1 MRFLFCLWPH
11 LHRKSS
17 FRLPAQR
24 VGLQHHLF
32 LLLHQT
38 LDWYLGFLRSVWDCR
53 CCQKIQERD
62 SESLLH
68 QAALLHLHSLYKCLF
83 HKWQVSICFLLLVVE
98 IVLNGKSLLY
108 KGLLFLYQY
117 SIIWKR
123 NYSFCEKIYIV
134 WDCSC
139 WEKVE
144 EFELFLTIKKHLWK
158 PICFSR
164 VKCTRKR

>member
-11 LHRKSS
+11 LHRRSS

-24 VGLQHHLF
+24 VGLQRHPF
-32 LLLHQT
+32 PLLHQT
-38 LDWYLGFLRSVWDCR
+38 LDWYHGFLRSVWDCR

-83 HKWQVSICFLLLVVE
+83 HKWQVSICFLLLVFE
-98 IVLNGKSLLY
+98 IVLNGKSLPY

-134 WDCSC
+134 WVGLAG
-139 WEKVE
+139 EK
-144 EFELFLTIKKHLWK
+144 WK
-158 PICFSR
+158 SSNYF
-164 VKCTRKR
+164 